1 MLKRKIVM
9 KEEIYKEIIHITKVA
24 MTIILQRIIILDL
37 TAIIMGIII
46 EIMLF
51 KKITI
56 ILPKMEITKTIPFA
70 TVSKRVKYLGINQG
84 ETLTQRELE
93 HVVVVVQSLS
103 RVWLFATPWTAA
115 PPGSSAHGISQAR
128 VL

>member
-1 MLKRKIVM
+1 
-9 KEEIYKEIIHITKVA
+9 
-24 MTIILQRIIILDL
+24 
-37 TAIIMGIII
+37 
-46 EIMLF
+46 
-51 KKITI
+51 
-56 ILPKMEITKTIPFA
+56 MEITKTIPFA